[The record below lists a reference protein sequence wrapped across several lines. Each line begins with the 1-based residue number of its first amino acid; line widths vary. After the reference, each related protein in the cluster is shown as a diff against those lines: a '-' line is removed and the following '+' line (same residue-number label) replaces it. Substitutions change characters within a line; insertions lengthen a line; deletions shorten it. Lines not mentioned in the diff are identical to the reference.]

1 MESSY
6 SAPAD
11 ATTPASRSSTSST
24 NVSSPTASV
33 FSRGHSSK
41 GSGSSIASSPVQRDS
56 VDMYGAPKRL
66 EDVTEEPQERDDF
79 AGYTLVNDRSY
90 DLIDYNK
97 AFADDYARISPP
109 QSPTQMAWTSPEDD
123 DCSTTPSTPRH
134 HKRPRSMDP
143 TPLSSTHRLSS
154 RFGSISRR
162 WRNRSAAGPQLS
174 IITHMNPP
182 AARSGSWND
191 LDIISPALSA
201 ISKHESSIPQSP
213 VQAMSSDTSLQLES
227 CPVDIEQKP
236 SPSDEEETGHATTP
250 LLPPVML
257 DSFQREP
264 PIQSPLQSPSI
275 APTSSLI
282 GSRTSLDAPLSCLPS
297 PPLSTKPSMVSMHNR
312 SRTSTITGELSPFH
326 LLDDLADP
334 WSAKLGHANFTIHP
348 EPYVPDSMTLDSYIE
363 FRDNWNQAR
372 TNYAK
377 HLARTAE
384 HNGSTSKVYRLT
396 EEKWNQVDNQWK
408 RQHDMMKK
416 ILDPVLS
423 RLSDGDSDFQ
433 QSAASSAVLEK
444 SPTKVILPVIDDKS
458 GKFPELGDM
467 EIVGPMSVGPPRAM
481 LDSHKT
487 GDSRGQPTSPHKR
500 TLFKILSELL
510 RN

>member
-6 SAPAD
+6 STPTD
-11 ATTPASRSSTSST
+11 AITPVSRSSTSST
-24 NVSSPTASV
+24 HLSSPTASV

-56 VDMYGAPKRL
+56 IEMYGAPKRL
-66 EDVTEEPQERDDF
+66 EDVTEEPQERYEF

-90 DLIDYNK
+90 DLVDYDK
-97 AFADDYARISPP
+97 AFADDHARNSPP
-109 QSPTQMAWTSPEDD
+109 LSPTQLAWKSPEDD

-143 TPLSSTHRLSS
+143 TPLSTTHRLSS
-154 RFGSISRR
+154 RLGSISRR

-182 AARSGSWND
+182 AARSGSWNEV
-191 LDIISPALSA
+191 DIISPALSA
-201 ISKHESSIPQSP
+201 ISKHESSIPHSP
-213 VQAMSSDTSLQLES
+213 VQAMSSDTSLHLES
-227 CPVDIEQKP
+227 FPVDIEQRP
-236 SPSDEEETGHATTP
+236 SQPEEEDTVHATTP
-250 LLPPVML
+250 LLPPIML
-257 DSFQREP
+257 DSFQREL

-275 APTSSLI
+275 APTSTLI
-282 GSRTSLDAPLSCLPS
+282 GSRTSLDTPLSCLPS

-326 LLDDLADP
+326 MLDDLADP

-348 EPYVPDSMTLDSYIE
+348 EPYVPDSNTLDSYIE
-363 FRDNWNQAR
+363 FRENWNQAR

-396 EEKWNQVDNQWK
+396 EEKWGQVDNQWK

-423 RLSDGDSDFQ
+423 RLSDGGSDQ
-433 QSAASSAVLEK
+433 PNSTASSAVLEK
-444 SPTKVILPVIDDKS
+444 SPAKVILPIIDDKS

-481 LDSHKT
+481 LDSHKAF
-487 GDSRGQPTSPHKR
+487 DSRGQPTSPHKR
-500 TLFKILSELL
+500 SLFKALSELL
-510 RN
+510 RH